1 MDSGENQ
8 SKQLIPI
15 VEARIVESTL
25 VANGNLCHQHD
36 LLKKKLQTE
45 NVAYLTEMF
54 RIRNEENMVDKFFPT
69 SGLV

>member
-1 MDSGENQ
+1 MDSGDNQ

-25 VANGNLCHQHD
+25 VPNGNLWNRHD
-36 LLKKKLQTE
+36 LLKKKLKTE
-45 NVAYLTEMF
+45 NVVYLTEMF

-69 SGLV
+69 SGLM